1 MAKCSGITRS
11 GERCKGVAIDGSGLC
26 YSHSPDYADARRRS
40 ASKGGKRGGRG
51 RPLVELRNLEGKL
64 DVLAEDV
71 LAGRVDKGVGAVVSQ
86 IHNTQIRVIS
96 VALKARE
103 SEELEERLAEIESV
117 LGQKGQRWG

>member
-1 MAKCSGITRS
+1 MARCSGITRS
-11 GERCKGVAIDGSGLC
+11 GERCKGVAIDDSGLC
-26 YSHSPDYADARRRS
+26 YSHSPDHADARRRF

-51 RPLVELRNLEGKL
+51 RPLMELRNLQGKL

-71 LAGRVDKGVGAVVSQ
+71 LAGHVDKGVGAVVSQ

-103 SEELEERLAEIESV
+103 NEELEERLTEIESV
-117 LGQKGQRWG
+117 LGQNRQRWG